1 MLLSFYKTATIIPH
15 RVQKFLTLMHD
26 ESINEKEQYTMKQID
41 PRRDEIPLLR
51 GPGCRYYI
59 GPTLISLHMMAN
71 AVFHFTLQLRY
82 EIEHN
87 SYIREQTNSRHNSTS
102 HR

>member
-1 MLLSFYKTATIIPH
+1 
-15 RVQKFLTLMHD
+15 MHD
-26 ESINEKEQYTMKQID
+26 ESINEKEQYTKKQID

-71 AVFHFTLQLRY
+71 AVFHY
-82 EIEHN
+82 IN
-87 SYIREQTNSRHNSTS
+87 S
-102 HR
+102 